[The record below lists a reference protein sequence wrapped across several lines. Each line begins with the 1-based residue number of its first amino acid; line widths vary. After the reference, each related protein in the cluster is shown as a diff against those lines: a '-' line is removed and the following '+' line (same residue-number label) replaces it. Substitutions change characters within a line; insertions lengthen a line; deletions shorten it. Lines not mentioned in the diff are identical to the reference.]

1 MLVYAGG
8 VEVLRPSIDEFVR
21 RAKEDRVVCQYEV
34 KEDRSHCWF
43 QIDAASTVEDRKE
56 AVESMALYL
65 GKVHKGQ
72 L

>member
-1 MLVYAGG
+1 MNLFAVQ
-8 VEVLRPSIDEFVR
+8 R
-21 RAKEDRVVCQYEV
+21 RMVSRVSEV

-43 QIDAASTVEDRKE
+43 QIDPTSTVEDRKE